1 MVNALNKHNNSPVFL
16 GLDLS
21 ARGRFCEGVRT
32 TLAGTLDESR
42 EIGFC
47 AIDRAFAIDD
57 VSSMRGALSR
67 RIQSQ
72 TPELPGPI
80 PVHGF
85 CTAHVSRELARD
97 RSMLERPEREALP
110 HGHSSQAHCQEHF
123 GRRQ

>member
-21 ARGRFCEGVRT
+21 AIGRFCEGVRT

-42 EIGFC
+42 ETGFC
-47 AIDRAFAIDD
+47 AIDRAFAVDD
-57 VSSMRGALSR
+57 VSSMCGTLSR

-72 TPELPGPI
+72 TPELRGPI

-85 CTAHVSRELARD
+85 CTVDVARG
-97 RSMLERPEREALP
+97 LP
-110 HGHSSQAHCQEHF
+110 RDLTIFTCLNAQGL
-123 GRRQ
+123 